1 MLLLGISIVWRT
13 VNLLLLKNV
22 GTGRVLDT
30 MLEMQ
35 AKQRANGGPKTGEID
50 YDDTFICDNVSAT
63 QYKCIHC
70 GRVV

>member
-1 MLLLGISIVWRT
+1 
-13 VNLLLLKNV
+13 
-22 GTGRVLDT
+22 

-63 QYKCIHC
+63 QYICLEC